1 MTTPETQTPN
11 LPPPQDQE
19 PFIPPFWLLIVAI
32 VGFVI
37 AFIVLVTQPTFTV
50 VGWGGLGLGLL
61 GIIAWA
67 LMSPEQARNLLT
79 GKTARYGGTSVIVTV
94 VFLAALVVIYILIR
108 NQNIRADL
116 TQTNDFSLTAEARTA
131 FSTLAADPS
140 IPSVRMLA
148 FYGQQQAGRRDQDT
162 LLLEDYQT
170 TSNGKITYEFID
182 PERSPQLLEQYGVT
196 TPGQIVVAPLNA
208 DGTVNTERAELVRF
222 FSQEELS
229 NAALRV
235 MATGNFRALFL
246 ITEGGL
252 STESTEGN
260 GLSLLKTSLEGLNWT
275 VQDVSIFDISAEQPT
290 VNLQDPAFDGTVLVV
305 AGGEAALS
313 DENLAVIT
321 NFVSAGGDLVLMAA
335 PGFTSVSGEG
345 EGEATAIAATSLAA
359 APNMSDFLF
368 QNFGLRVRTDIII
381 DLTNQA
387 GNPFAPLAIAGTG
400 SFIVDGLVENGDAIM
415 VLQFAHSVEQA
426 EALPANVSVV
436 TLAQTA
442 PTAYSKTDLAA
453 LLADPAGSVEQVETD
468 AVGPFTVAA
477 SAENAS
483 TGSRVVVIGSEDLA
497 TNNAIAG
504 YRGTGVVNES
514 FMIRS
519 LQWAAGADAFAGQ
532 VPITTSFR
540 PQDTPVFA
548 TEDVVRNINLITV
561 FVIPFGVL
569 LLGVLVWWLNREVRP
584 AVKEK
589 VSV

>member
-1 MTTPETQTPN
+1 MTTPEIQTPN

-61 GIIAWA
+61 GLIAWA

-116 TQTNDFSLTAEARTA
+116 TQTNDFSLTAEARAA

-208 DGTVNTERAELVRF
+208 DGTVNTERAELVRL

-246 ITEGGL
+246 NTEGGL
-252 STESTEGN
+252 STESTEGD
-260 GLSLLKTSLEGLNWT
+260 GLSLLKASLEDLNWT

-305 AGGEAALS
+305 AGGEAVLS

-335 PGFTSVSGEG
+335 PGFTSVPGEG
-345 EGEATAIAATSLAA
+345 DAEATATATTTLAA
-359 APNMSDFLF
+359 APNMSEFLF
-368 QNFGLRVRTDIII
+368 QNFGLRFRSDIIL
-381 DLTNQA
+381 DLSAQA
-387 GNPFAPLAIAGTG
+387 GDAFSPIALPGTG
-400 SFIVDGLVENGDAIM
+400 SFVVDDLAADNPLLVFR
-415 VLQFAHSVEQA
+415 FAHSIEQA
-426 EALPANVSVV
+426 ETLPTGVSVV

-442 PTAYSKTDLAA
+442 ETAYSKSDLGA
-453 LLADPAGSVEQVETD
+453 LLADPANTAAQVETD

-477 SAENAS
+477 SAENSS
-483 TGSRVVVIGSEDLA
+483 TGGRVILIGSDWLA
-497 TNNAIAG
+497 TNNSLAALAG
-504 YRGTGVVNES
+504 TNAVNGE
-514 FMIRS
+514 FMTRS

-569 LLGVLVWWLNREVRP
+569 IIGVLVWWLNREVRP